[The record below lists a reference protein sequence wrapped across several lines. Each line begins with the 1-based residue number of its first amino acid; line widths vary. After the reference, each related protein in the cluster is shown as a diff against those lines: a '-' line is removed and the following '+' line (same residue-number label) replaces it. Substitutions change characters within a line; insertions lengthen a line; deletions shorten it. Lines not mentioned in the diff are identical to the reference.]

1 MEVTSINEGNATTL
15 CHNERAWP
23 LHMYIV
29 HELLGQMGW
38 LDGWLSSNIML
49 LCSSTPFDP
58 LAPSRPFTQRVNI
71 DWNSMCSSGKGAREK
86 TRMMNAGFAQVGS
99 KYRPYSRT
107 PLIVVSAE
115 ASSGSLRYHRYV
127 RHARVAET

>member
-58 LAPSRPFTQRVNI
+58 LAPSPLLKELISTGTRCAAV
-71 DWNSMCSSGKGAREK
+71 GKRQEK
-86 TRMMNAGFAQVGS
+86 
-99 KYRPYSRT
+99 
-107 PLIVVSAE
+107 
-115 ASSGSLRYHRYV
+115 
-127 RHARVAET
+127 RHE